1 MGVEA
6 HMGSNPI
13 TLEAEEKKC
22 HEFKVSVGNR
32 VRSRPAKATQKNP
45 ISNPA
50 LF

>member
-22 HEFKVSVGNR
+22 HEFKVSVGILGTPCWKMK
-32 VRSRPAKATQKNP
+32 VK
-45 ISNPA
+45 
-50 LF
+50 